1 MGLFKLKKNKRY
13 SYSGRYSEDYS
24 YLGKHSVP
32 RKIKSKFDEYRTT
45 VGDDNSFRKK
55 FRNAVNDYK
64 KGSEKSVRIRLLI
77 ILSILVSLFL
87 VFFFI
92 YITNR

>member
-13 SYSGRYSEDYS
+13 SYSGRFSEETS
-24 YLGKHSVP
+24 YIGKHSVP
-32 RKIKSKFDEYRTT
+32 KKIKSKFDEFRTT

-55 FRNAVNDYK
+55 FRNAVEDYK
-64 KGSEKSVRIRLLI
+64 RESEKSVRIRLIIITLI
-77 ILSILVSLFL
+77 LLSLIL

-92 YITNR
+92 

>member
-13 SYSGRYSEDYS
+13 SYSGRYSEDNS

-32 RKIKSKFDEYRTT
+32 KKIKSKFDEYRTT

-64 KGSEKSVRIRLLI
+64 KGSEKSTRNRLVI
-77 ILSILVSLFL
+77 ITLILVSILFL
-87 VFFFI
+87 FYFI
-92 YITNR
+92 

>member
-13 SYSGRYSEDYS
+13 SYSGRFSENNF
-24 YLGKHSVP
+24 YLCKNSVP
-32 RKIKSKFDEYRTT
+32 KKIKSKFDEYRTT

-55 FRNAVNDYK
+55 FRNAVDDYK
-64 KGSEKSVRIRLLI
+64 KGSEKSVRIRLVI

-87 VFFFI
+87 LFFFI
-92 YITNR
+92 

>member
-1 MGLFKLKKNKRY
+1 LSN
-13 SYSGRYSEDYS
+13 
-24 YLGKHSVP
+24 SVP
-32 RKIKSKFDEYRTT
+32 KKIKSDLNEYRTT

-87 VFFFI
+87 LFFFI
-92 YITNR
+92 

>member
-13 SYSGRYSEDYS
+13 SYSGRYSEDNS

-32 RKIKSKFDEYRTT
+32 KKIKSKFDEYRTT

-55 FRNAVNDYK
+55 FRNAINDFK
-64 KGSEKSVRIRLLI
+64 KGSEKSVRVRLLI
-77 ILSILVSLFL
+77 IFIILVFMLLLFF
-87 VFFFI
+87 VI
-92 YITNR
+92 

>member
-1 MGLFKLKKNKRY
+1 MGLFKLRKNKRY
-13 SYSGRYSEDYS
+13 SYSGRFSEQHS
-24 YLGKHSVP
+24 SSGKSSAP
-32 RKIKSKFDEYRTT
+32 RKIKPKFEDFRTT
-45 VGDDNSFRKK
+45 VGYNNSFRKK

-87 VFFFI
+87 LFFFI
-92 YITNR
+92 